1 MELVSIIIPV
11 YNVEKYLDKC
21 IQSVVNQSYKNI
33 EIILVDDGSPDNCCT
48 ICDKWARKDNRIK
61 VIHQTN
67 QGLSSARNS
76 GIEIANGDY
85 LCFVD
90 SDDYV
95 DKNYIQIL
103 YRSVHENNADM
114 GICRFADINENNEL
128 LETDNIQQIADGVYT
143 GEEILKELLF
153 TFKIPIRVVWNKIY
167 KKSLF
172 DDLKFSVGKINED
185 EFIIHRLIANS
196 NKISVT
202 NKVLYYYLHRNNS
215 IMSSGFRIKQTD
227 YLEAL
232 EDRVKVCEIV
242 DKRHCNSFLSFKAK
256 FNLLKT
262 ITEFYFLVNNSS
274 QIESATKKNVK
285 TKFRSLFNKYF
296 IEYKQQNK
304 QFNCKQSYSHIP
316 LFLHIFN
323 INPAL
328 YVCYKK
334 LSIIKRRLISDY

>member
-11 YNVEKYLDKC
+11 YNVEKYLNKC

-33 EIILVDDGSPDNCCT
+33 EIILVNDGSQDNCHR
-48 ICDKWARKDNRIK
+48 ICDEWAKKDERIK

-90 SDDYV
+90 SDDYI
-95 DKNYIQIL
+95 DTNYIQIL
-103 YRSVHENNADM
+103 YRTVHENNADM
-114 GICRFADINENNEL
+114 GICRFADIDENNKL
-128 LETDNIQQIADGVYT
+128 LESGNIQQIAEGVYT
-143 GEEILKELLF
+143 GKDILKELIF
-153 TFKIPIRVVWNKIY
+153 TFKLPIRVVWNKIY

-172 DDLKFSVGKINED
+172 DNIRFAVGRINED
-185 EFIIHRLIANS
+185 EFIIHRLIAS
-196 NKISVT
+196 SDKISVT

-215 IMSSGFRIKQTD
+215 IMSSGFNIKKIE
-227 YLEAL
+227 YLIAL
-232 EDRVKVCEIV
+232 EDRIKVCEMV
-242 DKRHCNSFLSFKAK
+242 EKNDCHSFLSFKAR
-256 FNLLKT
+256 FNLLNT
-262 ITEFYFLVNNSS
+262 ITELYFLVYSS
-274 QIESATKKNVK
+274 PQIGSDSKKNVK
-285 TKFRSLFNKYF
+285 TKFKSLFNKYF

-304 QFNCKQSYSHIP
+304 QLNSKTKYSHIP

-334 LSIIKRRLISDY
+334 LSMIKRRLLSA